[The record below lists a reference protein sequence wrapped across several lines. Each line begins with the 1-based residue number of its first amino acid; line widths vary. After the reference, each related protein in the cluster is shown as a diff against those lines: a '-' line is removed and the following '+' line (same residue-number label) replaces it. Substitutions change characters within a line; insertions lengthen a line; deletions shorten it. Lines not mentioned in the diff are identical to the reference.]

1 MVAKFS
7 GNLSKAGRHPS
18 ESDVGPRLQA
28 ARKVEAEQ
36 TMQRNLRL
44 LMLVVVGI
52 VAISF
57 VSAHV
62 GARSPRGNG
71 PFPKPAI
78 DEPVANAKGQETAVI
93 SGGCFWGVQAVFE
106 HTKGVT
112 SATAGYAGGS
122 AETAHYEMVGSGST
136 GHAESVKIVFDP
148 SKITYGQILMI
159 IFSVAHNPTELNK
172 QGPDWGTQYRSSI
185 FYANDSQ
192 KKIAEAYIAQLN
204 AAKVYN
210 QKIATVVVP
219 LNGFYPAEGY
229 HQDYLKHNPNN
240 PYIMI
245 NDLPKLATLKKE
257 FPELYREY

>member
-1 MVAKFS
+1 M
-7 GNLSKAGRHPS
+7 SKHNSR
-18 ESDVGPRLQA
+18 V
-28 ARKVEAEQ
+28 
-36 TMQRNLRL
+36 MW
-44 LMLVVVGI
+44 LVVFGI
-52 VAISF
+52 AAIF
-57 VSAHV
+57 FANVHA
-62 GARSPRGNG
+62 GAKSPRANG
-71 PFPKPAI
+71 PFPKPAV
-78 DEPVANAKGQETAVI
+78 DEPVANAKGQQTAVL

-106 HTKGVT
+106 HTKGVS

-159 IFSVAHNPTELNK
+159 FFSVAHNPTELNK

-219 LNGFYPAEGY
+219 LHGFYEAEGY
-229 HQDYLKHNPNN
+229 HQDYLKHNPSN
-240 PYIMI
+240 PYIVI
-245 NDLPKLATLKKE
+245 NDLPKIADLKKE